1 MNLRLLPV
9 AAVALLALTA
19 CGGESSAPATVTET
33 QVVTESQAVDQEPA
47 PEEGAAEETA
57 LPTPPN
63 PVPIAKKVTA
73 ADCEGATSGST
84 DIDGNRYVSCFLN
97 DQEMSVTTYVGDP
110 QQLGVVEP
118 SDDTTSTIYGDDFVL
133 YMWNGDVTAETV
145 AEQVGGKV
153 EPPLD

>member
-19 CGGESSAPATVTET
+19 CGGESSDPATVTKT

-47 PEEGAAEETA
+47 PEESATEETA
-57 LPTPPN
+57 LPAPPN

-73 ADCEGATSGST
+73 ADCEGAQSGTSAGEDS
-84 DIDGNRYVSCFLN
+84 RYVMCTLN
-97 DQEMSVTTYVGDP
+97 EQEMSVTTYVGDP

-118 SDDTTSTIYGDDFVL
+118 SDDTTTTIYGDDFVL
-133 YMWNGDVTAETV
+133 YMWNGDVSAETV
-145 AEQVGGKV
+145 AEQVGGKI
-153 EPPLD
+153 EPALP